1 MAASGAAFAAV
12 VFGQMANAFAC
23 RSATLPPWRLGW
35 TTNRLL
41 LGAVA
46 VELLALAGFLA
57 VPAVADLLGHAIPL
71 LAALLVALGAVPAV
85 LVADALHQASR
96 ARRRDAGPGLA
107 AQSASHPAHRSDE
120 VGDPSP
126 AAAPDLI
133 HR

>member
-1 MAASGAAFAAV
+1 
-12 VFGQMANAFAC
+12 MANAFAC

-57 VPAVADLLGHAIPL
+57 VPAVADLLGQAIPPP
-71 LAALLVALGAVPAV
+71 AAILVALGAVPAV
-85 LVADALHQASR
+85 LIADALHKASR

-107 AQSASHPAHRSDE
+107 TQSVGHRAHRSDE
-120 VGDPSP
+120 VGVPSP
-126 AAAPDLI
+126 GAVPDLI